1 MTELPAA
8 GISAQEFMEGWFP
21 KAFAEEELP
30 EGTKQVE
37 LTLGVRLT
45 GDGGGDWLF
54 HLKRGE
60 LQVEASSIESAA
72 FALIQSLE
80 DWRSC
85 LWGER
90 GGAFG
95 RQAALLFQP
104 GAATRAAAASE
115 GGSARPLSPVLI
127 AQLQTLNGV
136 LRMVVTG
143 GERGDWKVDFKLGAG
158 PVPEAPSTTVTVN
171 AADAAAMERGQL
183 DLGQAFVSGRLQVA
197 GDLGF
202 LLQMQAIQMQASA
215 KATGA

>member
-1 MTELPAA
+1 MTQLPTAE
-8 GISAQEFMEGWFP
+8 ISAQEFMEGWFP
-21 KAFAEEELP
+21 KAFADEELP
-30 EGTKQVE
+30 EPTREVE

-45 GDGGGDWLF
+45 GAGGGDWLF

-60 LQVEASSIESAA
+60 LRVEAGSIESAT

-104 GAATRAAAASE
+104 RAATRAATASE
-115 GGSARPLSPVLI
+115 SGSPPPLSPALI
-127 AQLQTLNGV
+127 ASLQTLKGV
-136 LRMVVTG
+136 LRMVVTEGEG
-143 GERGDWKVDFKLGAG
+143 GEWKVDFKLGAG
-158 PVPEAPSTTVTVN
+158 PVPEAPTTTVTIN
-171 AADAAAMERGQL
+171 AADAAAMERGEL
-183 DLGQAFVSGRLQVA
+183 DPGQAFVSGRLRVA

-215 KATGA
+215 QAAGA